1 MVAYNHDTSSVLFFG
16 VLGNKDKLPKC
27 TEDLLTLALDEI
39 LVSKFLTEDK
49 ELFAADFNGTIV
61 SAKKILMYHTSL
73 F

>member
-1 MVAYNHDTSSVLFFG
+1 MYRG
-16 VLGNKDKLPKC
+16 P
-27 TEDLLTLALDEI
+27 LTLALDEI

>member
-1 MVAYNHDTSSVLFFG
+1 MYRG
-16 VLGNKDKLPKC
+16 P
-27 TEDLLTLALDEI
+27 LTLALDEI

-73 F
+73 FWCKRTTF